1 MSPAK
6 TSWRLAFSCQLHT
19 QQLLAASLGYGSL
32 AAIQASTEEAPG
44 IAGADFVILDV
55 AGLFARAASLGYGA
69 ASNQITDA
77 IASAIKRDPE
87 PPAVFLALLDFIE
100 EVAARF
106 ANERDR
112 PNLQVPGC
120 RGDGVTEADIDLG
133 LAACSGQIA
142 CNHHANATVASFLAD
157 LLDRDGGWVKH
168 NAVVDRYSCDVP
180 EYLGHGPQITG
191 TETQ

>member
-32 AAIQASTEEAPG
+32 AVIQASTEEAPG

-112 PNLQVPGC
+112 PNLQVPGSGYRGAGVPGC
-120 RGDGVTEADIDLG
+120 RGAGVTEADIDLG
-133 LAACSGQIA
+133 LAAYSGQIA

-157 LLDRDGGWVKH
+157 LLDRDGGWVER

-180 EYLGHGPQITG
+180 EYLGH
-191 TETQ
+191 